1 MGAMLRE
8 RTRGAVARETTL
20 RYLIRP
26 ARRADLDDLEWFGEH
41 RSLRLVEEASWMN
54 VEAGSVLFL
63 VADANGFP
71 VGQIKVALVHDESGY
86 DLAAKP
92 REVAGR
98 ALGDA
103 ALAGYLYSLRV
114 FAPFRR
120 LGIGSALIEHAEDLL
135 RERGYRLVTIAAE
148 RENDGALRLYERLG
162 YERIRERRR
171 AWSYSDPE
179 GRLQHVE
186 VDEVLLRKEL

>member
-41 RSLRLVEEASWMN
+41 RSLRLVEEASWMH

-71 VGQIKVALVHDESGY
+71 VGQIKVALVHDEDVKADGVRS
-86 DLAAKP
+86 
-92 REVAGR
+92 
-98 ALGDA
+98 
-103 ALAGYLYSLRV
+103 GYLYSLRV

-171 AWSYSDPE
+171 AWSYSDPD